1 MRMRTPTAI
10 LIAASLLTVCLLS
23 IACRADQV
31 PPPVMDELVVT
42 GERTGPGMWRVH
54 RGAAQVWI
62 LGSMSPLPK
71 GITWRS
77 KQVERVLD
85 GANQVL
91 VQKPFD
97 IGIARILW
105 LLITERSVLMVTGGK
120 RLKDV
125 LPADLHAR
133 FAVQRAKYTGDPNK
147 WERFRP
153 LIAAAFLQ
161 QAAFHQV
168 GLSTRLDLGAAMRTL
183 AKKHRV
189 RIEEIKIAG
198 VSDVMEALKTLP
210 PATEN
215 ACVAAS
221 LVTAESD
228 LPRLVDR
235 AQAWASGNVERIEKL
250 REPAEVD
257 ACRAALDAGVG
268 AAELI
273 ARMRRTWLSAIETR
287 LQNGTAF
294 AAGTVDII
302 SFATLGGVFASAMTG
317 NFALLAYYVAQS
329 DSQSAMGS
337 VVALIGFAI
346 GCAVGVLLRR
356 GRAQEQALRIL
367 LVSETGLLLFFALYS
382 MWTPHTAHAPS
393 DHLQIL
399 LLAVAMGL
407 QAVIGQ
413 TISLT
418 TIVFTTTLTKLVG
431 TIADSIANGD
441 VSGLKDVKIQS
452 AIVVSYLFGALLSGA
467 LIVHKVEEVVL
478 LPFAGVAL
486 AFAMHRRSGLKAV

>member
-1 MRMRTPTAI
+1 MNSVGTRTPTSI
-10 LIAASLLTVCLLS
+10 SIAVGLLAVCLLTN
-23 IACRADQV
+23 ACRAEQA

-77 KQVERVLD
+77 KQVEQVLD

-91 VQKPFD
+91 VQKPFE

-133 FAVQRAKYTGDPNK
+133 FAVQRTKYTSDPNK

-183 AKKHRV
+183 AKRHHVRV
-189 RIEEIKIAG
+189 EELKIAG
-198 VSDVMEALKTLP
+198 VGDVMQALKTLP
-210 PATEN
+210 PAAEN
-215 ACVAAS
+215 TCVAAS
-221 LVTAESD
+221 LATVESD
-228 LPRLVDR
+228 LPRLVER
-235 AQAWASGNVERIEKL
+235 AQAWASGNVERIQKL

-268 AAELI
+268 AADLI
-273 ARMRRTWLSAIETR
+273 ARMRRTWLGTIEAH
-287 LQNGTAF
+287 LQ
-294 AAGTVDII
+294 
-302 SFATLGGVFASAMTG
+302 SGGVTTVAVV
-317 NFALLAYYVAQS
+317 NFDMLLEP
-329 DSQSAMGS
+329 G
-337 VVALIGFAI
+337 
-346 GCAVGVLLRR
+346 GVLDQLRAK
-356 GRAQEQALRIL
+356 GYE
-367 LVSETGLLLFFALYS
+367 VD
-382 MWTPHTAHAPS
+382 AP
-393 DHLQIL
+393 
-399 LLAVAMGL
+399 
-407 QAVIGQ
+407 
-413 TISLT
+413 
-418 TIVFTTTLTKLVG
+418 
-431 TIADSIANGD
+431 
-441 VSGLKDVKIQS
+441 
-452 AIVVSYLFGALLSGA
+452 
-467 LIVHKVEEVVL
+467 
-478 LPFAGVAL
+478 
-486 AFAMHRRSGLKAV
+486 